1 MENIKTFFLRTGDK
15 VGDIFGA
22 DGTVGL
28 IILAA
33 AAVVFIAAIA
43 AIVVGCVKSKKRKSQ
58 TKTEEVVV
66 RDDAYCATVVLDG
79 GEPVGEPEAACA
91 EGEGSGEAVTSNQT
105 KAQKNVD
112 KSKKASK
119 SVDKKPPK
127 KLLGKWVVEKKSKK
141 EYIAVL
147 LASNGEVMLTSE
159 PYSTE
164 QGARGGIETIK
175 KGVETGNFVIYRDKS
190 GEYYF
195 KLKSASN
202 RLLCAGEIYKTRERC
217 VSAAESVKRLAR
229 DAVSVSGLVEG
240 KEYVDYVPATDVTYE
255 AKKGVR
261 GKWAIENGE
270 NGFSARLYANNGQL
284 MLATEEVAVRRNA
297 VKAIDAVTKSAA
309 SGNFVIDK
317 DKFGRFYYKL
327 RNSQNSVICIGEA
340 YDTLDNCISALESVR
355 RFAASAPLPEDLK

>member
-1 MENIKTFFLRTGDK
+1 
-15 VGDIFGA
+15 
-22 DGTVGL
+22 
-28 IILAA
+28 
-33 AAVVFIAAIA
+33 
-43 AIVVGCVKSKKRKSQ
+43 
-58 TKTEEVVV
+58 
-66 RDDAYCATVVLDG
+66 
-79 GEPVGEPEAACA
+79 
-91 EGEGSGEAVTSNQT
+91 
-105 KAQKNVD
+105 
-112 KSKKASK
+112 
-119 SVDKKPPK
+119 
-127 KLLGKWVVEKKSKK
+127 
-141 EYIAVL
+141 
-147 LASNGEVMLTSE
+147 MLTSE

-229 DAVSVSGLVEG
+229 DAVSVSGVVEG
-240 KEYVDYVPATDVTYE
+240 KEYVDYVPVADVDYE

-261 GKWAIENGE
+261 GKWTIENGE

-284 MLATEEVAVRRNA
+284 MLATEEVAVRKNA
-297 VKAIDAVTKSAA
+297 VRAIDTVTKSAA

-355 RFAASAPLPEDLK
+355 RFAASAPAPEDLK